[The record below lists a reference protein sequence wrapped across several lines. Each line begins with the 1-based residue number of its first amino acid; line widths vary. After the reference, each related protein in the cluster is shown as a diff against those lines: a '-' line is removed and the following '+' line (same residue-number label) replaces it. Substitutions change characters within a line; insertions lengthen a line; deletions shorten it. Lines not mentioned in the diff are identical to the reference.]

1 QQLPADV
8 PSSPHVQQQ
17 QQQQAPMQPEGLHTP
32 STGYGDDG
40 APTDYM
46 QPLDPEAFPEMEPQV
61 PEPGY
66 EGLDEYSDADE
77 EAGQGVDLISREEFD
92 AAQAEARELRR
103 RLMEAENENR
113 RLSHGVA
120 NHTSEDAPD
129 EASNPGNSSG
139 DADAHGMGAAGPGA
153 AAAGSGAAA
162 AGSGAAAAG
171 SGAAAAGS
179 GAAAAG
185 PSAPTP
191 NGVAG
196 NTLQASFPRTLLVEP
211 NRVAIIN
218 AVRTAHSRGTI
229 LDLQQLSSM
238 QRTWA
243 HRYADALA
251 SMPDIH
257 NGFKGAASRAVE
269 ILYFETSDVDLEYW
283 TPRDTNIT
291 ALCTALNIT
300 DPEGVANLRL
310 VMENETARPRHLRK
324 KLQDA
329 RNKTLTTGRVLLYER
344 FDIRIKRPDRNRV
357 EIGTLSPAA
366 FCASYP
372 ASALSWD
379 LLTWHHN
386 RLGIPF
392 ASDFFTLAI
401 FHSFERPGHAVL
413 VLRFKQIA
421 FFLLG

>member
-1 QQLPADV
+1 
-8 PSSPHVQQQ
+8 
-17 QQQQAPMQPEGLHTP
+17 MQPEGLHIP
-32 STGYGDDG
+32 STGHGDDG

-92 AAQAEARELRR
+92 AAQAEAR
-103 RLMEAENENR
+103 
-113 RLSHGVA
+113 
-120 NHTSEDAPD
+120 
-129 EASNPGNSSG
+129 

-153 AAAGSGAAA
+153 T
-162 AGSGAAAAG
+162 AAG

-196 NTLQASFPRTLLVEP
+196 NTLQASFPTTLLVEP

-218 AVRTAHSRGTI
+218 A
-229 LDLQQLSSM
+229 
-238 QRTWA
+238 
-243 HRYADALA
+243 
-251 SMPDIH
+251 
-257 NGFKGAASRAVE
+257 GAATRAVE

-344 FDIRIKRPDRNRV
+344 FDIRIKRPDHNRA
-357 EIGTLSPAA
+357 ESGTLSPAV

-372 ASALSWD
+372 ASKMMA
-379 LLTWHHN
+379 TPFPN
-386 RLGIPF
+386 RPLKPWRADG
-392 ASDFFTLAI
+392 S
-401 FHSFERPGHAVL
+401 
-413 VLRFKQIA
+413 
-421 FFLLG
+421 

>member
-1 QQLPADV
+1 
-8 PSSPHVQQQ
+8 
-17 QQQQAPMQPEGLHTP
+17 MQPEGLHTP
-32 STGYGDDG
+32 STGHGDDG

-46 QPLDPEAFPEMEPQV
+46 QPLDPEAFPEMEPQ
-61 PEPGY
+61 
-66 EGLDEYSDADE
+66 
-77 EAGQGVDLISREEFD
+77 
-92 AAQAEARELRR
+92 AEAHELRR

-153 AAAGSGAAA
+153 AAAGSGDAAA
-162 AGSGAAAAG
+162 RSGAAP
-171 SGAAAAGS
+171 AGS

-218 AVRTAHSRGTI
+218 A
-229 LDLQQLSSM
+229 
-238 QRTWA
+238 
-243 HRYADALA
+243 
-251 SMPDIH
+251 
-257 NGFKGAASRAVE
+257 GAATRAVE
-269 ILYFETSDVDLEYW
+269 ILYFETSDVDLDYW

-291 ALCTALNIT
+291 ALCTALNII
-300 DPEGVANLRL
+300 DPEGLANLRL
-310 VMENETARPRHLRK
+310 VMENETAWPRHLRK

-366 FCASYP
+366 FCASYL
-372 ASALSWD
+372 ASKMMA
-379 LLTWHHN
+379 TPFPN
-386 RLGIPF
+386 RPLKPWRADG
-392 ASDFFTLAI
+392 S
-401 FHSFERPGHAVL
+401 
-413 VLRFKQIA
+413 
-421 FFLLG
+421 

>member
-1 QQLPADV
+1 MTTTGQQQQQQQQQQLRNSPRATPTTGLQLQQLPNSSRVTPTIGHQQQQLQTTTGLQTSTNGLQEQQQQPATDLHASPYGQQQQQQTATDLHASPYGQQQQQLPADV

-17 QQQQAPMQPEGLHTP
+17 QQQQAPMQPEGLHIP
-32 STGYGDDG
+32 STGHGDDG

-92 AAQAEARELRR
+92 AAQAEA
-103 RLMEAENENR
+103 
-113 RLSHGVA
+113 H
-120 NHTSEDAPD
+120 APD
-129 EASNPGNSSG
+129 EASNPGNSLG

-153 AAAGSGAAA
+153 T
-162 AGSGAAAAG
+162 AAG

-196 NTLQASFPRTLLVEP
+196 NTLQASFPTTLLVEP

-218 AVRTAHSRGTI
+218 A
-229 LDLQQLSSM
+229 
-238 QRTWA
+238 
-243 HRYADALA
+243 
-251 SMPDIH
+251 
-257 NGFKGAASRAVE
+257 GAATRAVE

-344 FDIRIKRPDRNRV
+344 FDIRIKRPDHNRA
-357 EIGTLSPAA
+357 ESGTLSPAV

-372 ASALSWD
+372 ASKMMA
-379 LLTWHHN
+379 TPFPN
-386 RLGIPF
+386 RPLKPWRADG
-392 ASDFFTLAI
+392 S
-401 FHSFERPGHAVL
+401 
-413 VLRFKQIA
+413 
-421 FFLLG
+421 